1 MSDQTVKS
9 SRRVLD
15 PIDRMSEILF
25 GLIMALTFTCSLSV
39 AEAGQAEVRAMLLG
53 ALGCNLAWGLIDG
66 VFYLMG
72 CLAEKA
78 HGLNTLRAVRK
89 STDPPAAQRL
99 IADSLPSTVAAILHP
114 DELERIR
121 QRLVE
126 LPDPP
131 AYARV
136 TGDDRWGAVAVAI
149 LVFLATFPVVI
160 PFLLVPDVILALRLS
175 NAVAVM
181 MLFLAGYKLGRSS
194 GRRPWA
200 MGISLVIIGAL
211 MVSLC
216 IALGG

>member
-1 MSDQTVKS
+1 MSDQTIKS
-9 SRRVLD
+9 SKRVLD

-39 AEAGQAEVRAMLLG
+39 AQAGQAEVRAMLLG

-78 HGLNTLRAVRK
+78 RGLNTLRAVRK
-89 STDPPAAQRL
+89 STDPQVAQRL
-99 IADSLPSTVAAILHP
+99 ISESLPATVASILRS

-131 AYARV
+131 AFARV
-136 TGDDRWGAVAVAI
+136 TRDDQWGAVAVAI
-149 LVFLATFPVVI
+149 LVFLSTFPVAI
-160 PFLLVPDVILALRLS
+160 PFLLVPDVILSLRLS
-175 NAVAVM
+175 NAVAMM
-181 MLFLAGYKLGRSS
+181 MLFFAGYKLGRSS
-194 GRRPWA
+194 GRRPWV
-200 MGISLVIIGAL
+200 MGISLVVVGAL